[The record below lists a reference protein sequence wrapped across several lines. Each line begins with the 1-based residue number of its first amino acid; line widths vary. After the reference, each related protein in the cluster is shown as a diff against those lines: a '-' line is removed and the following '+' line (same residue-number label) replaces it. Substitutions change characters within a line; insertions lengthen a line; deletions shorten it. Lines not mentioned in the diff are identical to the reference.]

1 MNKKEYNVLIAD
13 DLVSIRF
20 AIRDYLH
27 DDFNIYEAGDGME
40 AIDILNQHK
49 IDFVLTDIRM
59 PEMGGIELIE
69 HMKIHFPRVPFA
81 LMTAYNVND
90 YIEYARKY
98 GILNIIPKTTL
109 LDLAFVKTMILKILS
124 GDIFGIEKYYPGI
137 QKVRLDS
144 GIEALK
150 NTADLRCENVFYT
163 LEVPSLKDA
172 DRICDFAAW
181 NLIRLGSPTYIR
193 QVLDELTSNA
203 MIYGAG
209 MNRKYEG
216 ESSEHIDI
224 SFGKRGPSLL
234 ISVTDYRGTL
244 NSEEILFRL
253 ERHLKMDPATG
264 LPIGIGDNHG
274 RGLFISREEL
284 DHLIFNILPGE
295 KTEIIGI
302 IQKDSELK
310 NRSLSIYES
319 VSIG

>member
-1 MNKKEYNVLIAD
+1 
-13 DLVSIRF
+13 
-20 AIRDYLH
+20 
-27 DDFNIYEAGDGME
+27 
-40 AIDILNQHK
+40 
-49 IDFVLTDIRM
+49 
-59 PEMGGIELIE
+59 
-69 HMKIHFPRVPFA
+69 
-81 LMTAYNVND
+81 
-90 YIEYARKY
+90 
-98 GILNIIPKTTL
+98 
-109 LDLAFVKTMILKILS
+109 MILKILS

-150 NTADLRCENVFYT
+150 NTADLRYENVFYT